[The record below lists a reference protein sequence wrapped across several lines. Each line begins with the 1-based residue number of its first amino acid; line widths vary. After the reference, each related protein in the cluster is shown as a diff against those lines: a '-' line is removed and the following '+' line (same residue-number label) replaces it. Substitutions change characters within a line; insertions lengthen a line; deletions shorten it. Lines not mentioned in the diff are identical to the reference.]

1 MQTKPKRRK
10 VNKFR
15 ASYSTLNT
23 WASGN
28 WEKAIKMYFK
38 LETFTSPAME
48 EGKAFHK
55 IWAFHIEKNK
65 TTPPELGSIKLIN
78 PVTEIKKTVNI
89 HDWLDLVGV
98 IDCYDKPTIYEWKT
112 GKTSS
117 ESYASSQQAGVY
129 GVLATLSG
137 LFTDRAKIY
146 RYDQQAKKSDVST
159 VWITDQVLKDSL
171 NWIETLSSEIHNYF
185 TENKLYEKYYT
196 YGKCDKCGSLKAKSS
211 SGNIYCVN
219 TCWLKK

>member
-1 MQTKPKRRK
+1 MTR
-10 VNKFR
+10 FR
-15 ASYSTLNT
+15 ASYSTLST
-23 WASGN
+23 WASGD

-38 LETFTSPAME
+38 LETFTSLAME

-55 IWAFHIEKNK
+55 MWAFHIEKNK
-65 TTPPELGSIKLIN
+65 STPPELGNIKLIN

-98 IDCYDKPTIYEWKT
+98 IDCYDKPIIYEWKT
-112 GKTSS
+112 GKKSS

-137 LFTDRAKIY
+137 LYVDQAKIY
-146 RYDQQAKKSDVST
+146 RYDQHVKKSDVST
-159 VWITDQVLKDSL
+159 VWITDQVLKDSM

-196 YGKCDKCGSLKAKSS
+196 YGNCEKCGSLKAKSS

-219 TCWLKK
+219 TCWLKN